1 MSLFRELGAYYGLDN
16 SPVPLPLSPSLLGS
30 PDSAL
35 FEAFSGYVSGSE
47 ASVSPKVPITRNTIF
62 VTTPVTPFVTT
73 PVMSSPTFVFCGKF
87 NGKNESASR
96 WLKLLD
102 YELASIKASS
112 GLLIQ
117 SHLQYIDL
125 LLQGEAVEW
134 AELSPEAI
142 RLLGTLDPSQE
153 TLDQFITLFK
163 QRFLVKVVEVAPITF
178 EVELLDL
185 K

>member
-16 SPVPLPLSPSLLGS
+16 SPIPLPLSPTLSRS

-35 FEAFSGYVSGSE
+35 FKAFNSGYVSGSK
-47 ASVSPKVPITRNTIF
+47 ASIYPKVYKTRNTTL
-62 VTTPVTPFVTT
+62 VTTPI
-73 PVMSSPTFVFCGKF
+73 MSSSTFVFYSKF

-96 WLKLLD
+96 WLKSLD
-102 YELASIKASS
+102 HELSSVRASG
-112 GLLIQ
+112 GLSIQ

-125 LLQGEAVEW
+125 LLQGEATEW
-134 AELSPEAI
+134 ADSSPEAI
-142 RLLGTLDPSQE
+142 RLLGTPDPSQE

-163 QRFLVKVVEVAPITF
+163 QRFLAKVVEVVPITF
-178 EVELLDL
+178 EAELLDL